1 MGGVV
6 CVGPEIPTL
15 RGVAVHRVFDDALE
29 GVFLQ
34 AHKNQTAWMME
45 AQRSLGGVLLLVC
58 ADIRYGRKLAQRCQ
72 SQRPDIKRQ
81 VHTFIC
87 YKRAT
92 VH

>member
-15 RGVAVHRVFDDALE
+15 RGVAVYQVFDDALE

-45 AQRSLGGVLLLVC
+45 AQRSLGGGPTVSVCGHPLWSKTCTEVPVTETRHRKTSAYFRLL
-58 ADIRYGRKLAQRCQ
+58 
-72 SQRPDIKRQ
+72 
-81 VHTFIC
+81 
-87 YKRAT
+87 
-92 VH
+92 